1 MRTAQ
6 SLYGVTLTQYTCF
19 IIQHFC
25 AECKCFYTNFRL
37 LRETNAG
44 KENQEHTD
52 TPHAPEIFLWF
63 DYARSTLPE
72 RRQRVHTFIFL
83 GVPLTMTLTRCTLGA
98 QIRLVFLLEWL
109 TRLPLIAPLPH
120 TSQNLPI
127 SLHLLAESAVYEVEC
142 D

>member
-1 MRTAQ
+1 
-6 SLYGVTLTQYTCF
+6 
-19 IIQHFC
+19 
-25 AECKCFYTNFRL
+25 
-37 LRETNAG
+37 
-44 KENQEHTD
+44 
-52 TPHAPEIFLWF
+52 
-63 DYARSTLPE
+63 
-72 RRQRVHTFIFL
+72 
-83 GVPLTMTLTRCTLGA
+83 MTLTRCTLGA

>member
-1 MRTAQ
+1 TSQSLWVLRYIAQ

-25 AECKCFYTNFRL
+25 AECKCFYTIFRL
-37 LRETNAG
+37 PRKTNAG

-72 RRQRVHTFIFL
+72 RRH
-83 GVPLTMTLTRCTLGA
+83 
-98 QIRLVFLLEWL
+98 LEQ
-109 TRLPLIAPLPH
+109 A
-120 TSQNLPI
+120 
-127 SLHLLAESAVYEVEC
+127 
-142 D
+142 